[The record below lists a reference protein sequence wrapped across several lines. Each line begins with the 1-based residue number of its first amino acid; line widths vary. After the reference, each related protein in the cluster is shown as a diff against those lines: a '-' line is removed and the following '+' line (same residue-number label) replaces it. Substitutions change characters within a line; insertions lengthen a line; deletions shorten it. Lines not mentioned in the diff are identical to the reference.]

1 MAPQEIDVQ
10 ATIEQATELLE
21 NETGISPAFRSMFKL
36 LLVLVQ
42 FLADKRSLT
51 SRNSSKP
58 PSSDPNRK
66 KKKKAPGERKPG
78 GQLGHLGKT
87 LLPVDDPDETQDI
100 AVDRRTLPK
109 GLYTE
114 AGYEARQV
122 VDVIISRH
130 VIEYR
135 AQILEDQ
142 DGNQFVASFP
152 TGVTR
157 PVQYGINTKVNA
169 VYMSQYQLLP
179 YERIK
184 DHFENQMDIPL
195 SVGSIYNFNKS
206 AYERLEQFEQWL
218 IQESIRSELNHADET
233 GINIDGNRHWLH
245 CVSNGSLTY
254 LYPHSLRG
262 TTAMEAGGVIPR
274 FKGILCHDHWKPYYA
289 YSCIHSLCNAH
300 HLRELERA
308 IEQDNQE
315 WAGKMQKLLV
325 EINTAVDGAGGK
337 LSREESETFRTTYR
351 KIIEEGEDEC
361 PAPIRGEGEKKR
373 GRLKRSKAR
382 NLLERLKD
390 FESDVLR
397 FMDNEIVPFTNN
409 QGERDLRMTKVH
421 QKIAGCFRSPE
432 GSKFFCRIRSYISTC
447 KKHGVSANEA
457 LTLLFLGKDPDFMT
471 GDPGIAEQQP
481 SDYAE

>member
-1 MAPQEIDVQ
+1 MAPQEIDVR
-10 ATIEQATELLE
+10 ATIEQATDLLE
-21 NETGISPAFRSMFKL
+21 TETDISPAFRSMFKV

-42 FLADKRSLT
+42 FLADKSSLT

-58 PSSDPNRK
+58 PSSDPNRE
-66 KKKKAPGERKPG
+66 KKKKANGERKPG
-78 GQLGHLGKT
+78 GQKGHTGKT
-87 LLPVDDPDETQDI
+87 LCRVEDPDEVEDI
-100 AVDRRTLPK
+100 RIDRRTLPK
-109 GLYTE
+109 GMYTDV
-114 AGYEARQV
+114 GYESRQV
-122 VDVIISRH
+122 FDVIVSRH

-142 DGNQFVASFP
+142 DGHQFVAPFP
-152 TGVTR
+152 DDVTR
-157 PVQYGINTKVNA
+157 PAQYGLNTKVNA

-184 DHFENQMDIPL
+184 DHFESQMDIPL

-206 AYERLEQFEQWL
+206 AYERLEGFERWL
-218 IQESIRSELNHADET
+218 IQKLITSDLNHADET
-233 GINIDGNRHWLH
+233 GINIDGKRHWLH
-245 CVSNGSLTY
+245 CVSNNGLTY

-262 TTAMEAGGVIPR
+262 TVAMEAGGVIPQ

-315 WAGKMQKLLV
+315 WARKMQDLLL
-325 EINTAVDGAGGK
+325 EINTAVNQTNGK
-337 LSREESETFRTTYR
+337 LAADESEQFRHRYR
-351 KIIEEGEDEC
+351 KIIEDGEEEC
-361 PAPIRGEGEKKR
+361 PAPTRAEGEKKR

-382 NLLERLKD
+382 NLLERLKK
-390 FESDVLR
+390 FEEDVLR
-397 FMDNEIVPFTNN
+397 FMDNEIVPFSNN

-421 QKIAGCFRSPE
+421 QKIAGCFRSSE
-432 GSKFFCRIRSYISTC
+432 GSKFFCRIRSYLSTC
-447 KKHGVSANEA
+447 KKQGVSANEA

-471 GDPGIAEQQP
+471 ANLVSPISHPDCAE
-481 SDYAE
+481 